1 MKKINLRNYLL
12 FASTCLLSACGVAPS
27 FSDMSQAYQTEVA
40 KYSNNNLLLNVV
52 RASKQMPMSFLDIPS
67 VLGSGSI
74 GTSASLMDSWY
85 SNGLFGAAA
94 LIPNSS
100 GGGYSNS
107 AALGMSTNRGF
118 NFTQSSLDNADF
130 IKGFLSPINMANVSY
145 FTNGQQPKYLVF
157 NLLIG
162 SISFTDKDGKFVSL
176 INDPYSSNFGDFQKA
191 INLLVSLG
199 LTTEMVQKMNFI
211 GPTFTEQALIDGR
224 IMSTFMNSP
233 NKGGTILKKTV
244 QGKDIYQ
251 YAVPEM
257 GFRFCFN
264 PVVAKTEVVNRFG
277 EELLCHGMAGA
288 GNSIPKLDGNKPIK
302 EGASAKSAA
311 GSNAQG
317 AQKQTFSLQVR
328 SPNDVFSY
336 LGVIT
341 YKQLKSGNTE
351 FVSVPSDQGT
361 LVGDATRNVLT
372 PILMVEQK
380 IPTKKI
386 AVVDYDDEI
395 YAVPQV
401 NNGFSSAT
409 MNILSQLVNICKV
422 SGSIPPSPAVLVK

>member
-12 FASTCLLSACGVAPS
+12 FGSTCLLSACGVAPS

-74 GTSASLMDSWY
+74 GTNAGISDSWY
-85 SNGLFGAAA
+85 STGMFGSALAA
-94 LIPNSS
+94 
-100 GGGYSNS
+100 GGGYANY

-162 SISFTDKDGKFVSL
+162 SISFTDKDGKYVSL

-191 INLLVSLG
+191 INLLVGLG

-264 PVVAKTEVVNRFG
+264 PVVAKAEVVDRFG

-288 GNSIPKLDGNKPIK
+288 GNSVPKLDGNKPIK

-341 YKQLKSGNTE
+341 YKQLQSGNKE

-361 LVGDATRNVLT
+361 LVGDTTKNVLT

>member
-1 MKKINLRNYLL
+1 MKFIKLKKYFTLL
-12 FASTCLLSACGVAPS
+12 PLGFLTACGVAPS

-74 GTSASLMDSWY
+74 GTNAGFSDTWY
-85 SNGLFGAAA
+85 STGIAGPALAA
-94 LIPNSS
+94 
-100 GGGYSNS
+100 GGGYSNFAS
-107 AALGMSTNRGF
+107 LGMSTNRGF

-130 IKGFLSPINMANVSY
+130 IKGFLSPLNMANVSY

-157 NLLIG
+157 NLLIA
-162 SISFTDKDGKFVSL
+162 SISFTEKDGKYVSL
-176 INDPYSSNFGDFQKA
+176 INDPYSSNYGDFQKA
-191 INLLVSLG
+191 MNLLVSLG

-211 GPTFTEQALIDGR
+211 GPSFDEKALIDGR

-264 PVVAKTEVVNRFG
+264 PVVAKAEVIDRFG
-277 EELLCHGMAGA
+277 EDLLCNGMAGA
-288 GNSIPKLDGNKPIK
+288 GNAVPKLDGSKTIK
-302 EGASAKSAA
+302 EGTSEKVVANTPSK
-311 GSNAQG
+311 
-317 AQKQTFSLQVR
+317 QKQAFSLQVR

-336 LGVIT
+336 LGVVT
-341 YKQLKSGNTE
+341 YKQLQSGNKEYVT
-351 FVSVPSDQGT
+351 VPSDQGS
-361 LVGDATRNVLT
+361 LIGDSKQNVLT
-372 PILMVEQK
+372 PILMVENTV
-380 IPTKKI
+380 PAKKI
-386 AVVDYDDEI
+386 AVVDYDDQI
-395 YAVPQV
+395 YAVPQI

-409 MNILSQLVNICKV
+409 MNILSQLVSICKV
-422 SGSIPPSPAVLVK
+422 AGSIPPSPAVLVK

>member
-1 MKKINLRNYLL
+1 MKKINFRNYLL

-74 GTSASLMDSWY
+74 GTNAGISDTWY
-85 SNGLFGAAA
+85 STGMFGAAA
-94 LIPNSS
+94 FAGSA
-100 GGGYSNS
+100 GGGYSNY

-176 INDPYSSNFGDFQKA
+176 INDPYSSNFGDFQTA

>member
-1 MKKINLRNYLL
+1 
-12 FASTCLLSACGVAPS
+12 
-27 FSDMSQAYQTEVA
+27 
-40 KYSNNNLLLNVV
+40 VV

-67 VLGSGSI
+67 VLGSGNV
-74 GTSASLMDSWY
+74 GTSASLMDQWY
-85 SNGLFGAAA
+85 STGLFSAATNA
-94 LIPNSS
+94 GVPPA
-100 GGGYSNS
+100 GFYNS
-107 AALGMSTNRGF
+107 ASLGMTTNRGF

-130 IKGFLSPINMANVSY
+130 IKGFLSPLNMANVSY

-162 SISFTDKDGKFVSL
+162 SISFTDKDGKYVSL
-176 INDPYSSNFGDFQKA
+176 INDPYSSNFADFQKA
-191 INLLVSLG
+191 MNLLVSLG

-211 GPTFTEQALIDGR
+211 GPTFTEKALIEGH

-264 PVVAKTEVVNRFG
+264 PVIAKAEVTERFG
-277 EELLCHGMAGA
+277 ADLLCHGMAGA
-288 GNSIPKLDGNKPIK
+288 GDNVPKLDGNKPLK
-302 EGASAKSAA
+302 EGAPEKAPIASAPANTK
-311 GSNAQG
+311 
-317 AQKQTFSLQVR
+317 KQAFSLQVR

-341 YKQLKSGNTE
+341 YKQLQSGNKEYIT
-351 FVSVPSDQGT
+351 VPSDQGT
-361 LVGDATRNVLT
+361 LVGDAKRNVQA
-372 PILMVEQK
+372 PILMVEHAV
-380 IPTKKI
+380 PAKKI
-386 AVVDYDDEI
+386 AVVDYDDET
-395 YAVPQV
+395 YAVPQT

>member
-1 MKKINLRNYLL
+1 MKFIKFKKYL
-12 FASTCLLSACGVAPS
+12 ALLPLGFLTACGVAPS

-74 GTSASLMDSWY
+74 GTSASLMDQWY
-85 SNGLFGAAA
+85 STGIFGSALTAAGT
-94 LIPNSS
+94 S
-100 GGGYSNS
+100 GFQNTAG
-107 AALGMSTNRGF
+107 LGMSTNRGF

-130 IKGFLSPINMANVSY
+130 IKGFLSPLNMANVSY

-157 NLLIG
+157 NLLIA
-162 SISFTDKDGKFVSL
+162 SISFTEKDGKYVSL
-176 INDPYSSNFGDFQKA
+176 INDPYSSNYGDFQKV
-191 INLLVSLG
+191 INLLVGLG

-211 GPTFTEQALIDGR
+211 GPSFDEKALIDGR

-264 PVVAKTEVVNRFG
+264 PVVAKAEVIDRFG
-277 EELLCHGMAGA
+277 EDLLCNGMAGA
-288 GNSIPKLDGNKPIK
+288 GNAVPKLDGSKTIK
-302 EGASAKSAA
+302 EGASDKVSVSPPLKATP
-311 GSNAQG
+311 
-317 AQKQTFSLQVR
+317 KQAFSLQVR

-336 LGVIT
+336 LGVVT
-341 YKQLKSGNTE
+341 YKQLQSGNKQFIT
-351 FVSVPSDQGT
+351 VPSDQGT
-361 LVGDATRNVLT
+361 LVGDVRENVAT
-372 PILMVEQK
+372 PILMVEQSVPAK
-380 IPTKKI
+380 RI
-386 AVVDYDDEI
+386 AVIEYDDEI

-401 NNGFSSAT
+401 KNGFSSAT
-409 MNILSQLVNICKV
+409 MNILSQLVSICKV
-422 SGSIPPSPAVLVK
+422 AGSIPPSPAVLVK

>member
-1 MKKINLRNYLL
+1 MKKINFKNYLL

-40 KYSNNNLLLNVV
+40 RYSNNNLLLNVV

-74 GTSASLMDSWY
+74 GTNAGISDAWY
-85 SNGLFGAAA
+85 STGMFGAALA
-94 LIPNSS
+94 A
-100 GGGYSNS
+100 GGGYSNYAS
-107 AALGMSTNRGF
+107 LGMSTNRGF

-264 PVVAKTEVVNRFG
+264 PVVAKAEVIDRFG

-302 EGASAKSAA
+302 EAALAKSAA

-317 AQKQTFSLQVR
+317 SQKQTFSLQVR

-351 FVSVPSDQGT
+351 YVTVPSDQGT
-361 LVGDATRNVLT
+361 LVGDTTRNVLT

>member
-12 FASTCLLSACGVAPS
+12 FGSTCLLSACGVAPS

-74 GTSASLMDSWY
+74 GTNAGISDSWY
-85 SNGLFGAAA
+85 STGMFGSALAA
-94 LIPNSS
+94 
-100 GGGYSNS
+100 GGGYANY

-162 SISFTDKDGKFVSL
+162 SISFTDKDGKYVSL

-191 INLLVSLG
+191 INLLVGLG

-264 PVVAKTEVVNRFG
+264 PVVAKAEVVDRFG

-288 GNSIPKLDGNKPIK
+288 GNSVPKLDGNKPIK

-341 YKQLKSGNTE
+341 YKQLQSGNKE

-361 LVGDATRNVLT
+361 LVGDTTRNVLT